1 MAHKSTT
8 QEIITLRKMFDM
20 IDTSHNGTVDF
31 NEFKQGLR
39 KSRFSEDELAQIFDS
54 IVSLPGRLVADC
66 GFYLTAYHALCY
78 LKDVD
83 HSGQI
88 QYTEFLAAT
97 LEARGY
103 LEEERIAEAFQA
115 IDRDG
120 SGFIDKG
127 ELTVLLGKSC
137 TEEQIDEII
146 KTADKNN
153 DGKISYEEFFSVFRD
168 QTMILA
174 AQVGEFD
181 EATEVYDDDDFFAG
195 MSFQFDP
202 NSDM

>member
-1 MAHKSTT
+1 
-8 QEIITLRKMFDM
+8 
-20 IDTSHNGTVDF
+20 
-31 NEFKQGLR
+31 
-39 KSRFSEDELAQIFDS
+39 
-54 IVSLPGRLVADC
+54 
-66 GFYLTAYHALCY
+66 

-103 LEEERIAEAFQA
+103 LEEERIAEAFQS

-120 SGFIDKG
+120 SGFIDKD
-127 ELTVLLGKSC
+127 ELKEVLGKSC

-146 KTADKNN
+146 RTADKNN

-181 EATEVYDDDDFFAG
+181 EATEDYDDDDIFAG